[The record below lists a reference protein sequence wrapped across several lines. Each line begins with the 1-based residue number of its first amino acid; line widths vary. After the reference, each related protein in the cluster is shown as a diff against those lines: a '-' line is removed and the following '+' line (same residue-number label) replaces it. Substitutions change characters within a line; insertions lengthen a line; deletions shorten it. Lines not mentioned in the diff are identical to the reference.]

1 MTRGILTDVSP
12 YFMMS
17 CCSWDVGHGTCRENT
32 PLHVSRLGG
41 GGRWAVK
48 QTVRT
53 GAALPCNSTLASET
67 RTY

>member
-1 MTRGILTDVSP
+1 MA
-12 YFMMS
+12 
-17 CCSWDVGHGTCRENT
+17 HARENT

-53 GAALPCNSTLASET
+53 GAALPCNSTLTSET
-67 RTY
+67 RTD

>member
-1 MTRGILTDVSP
+1 MQGEHAI
-12 YFMMS
+12 
-17 CCSWDVGHGTCRENT
+17 TCEQT
-32 PLHVSRLGG
+32 AG

-67 RTY
+67 RTD